1 MIIVKITFILI
12 LITAICIFFFRC
24 WAQANPTKAITMSYK
39 KDVPALCMFFGLL
52 IIFDVIGI
60 ILSAIW
66 FLFFYL

>member
-1 MIIVKITFILI
+1 MIIVKITFLLI
-12 LITAICIFFFRC
+12 LITAISIFFLRC
-24 WAQANPTKAITMSYK
+24 WAQSDPVKAITMSYR
-39 KDVPALCMFFGLL
+39 KDLPTWCAFLGFL

>member
-12 LITAICIFFFRC
+12 LITAICIFFLRC
-24 WAQANPTKAITMSYK
+24 WARANPIKAITMSYK
-39 KDVPALCMFFGLL
+39 KDLTAWCMFFGLL

>member
-1 MIIVKITFILI
+1 MIIVKITFLLI
-12 LITAICIFFFRC
+12 LITAITIFFLRC
-24 WAQANPTKAITMSYK
+24 WAQSNPVKAITMSFK
-39 KDVPALCMFFGLL
+39 KELPAFCLFFGFL